1 MAFPVSEV
9 ESLEAS
15 HLLPPLCPAP
25 ASVLVLLSHGL
36 MKNSSTPT
44 SAHMPRKHTC
54 LTPGG
59 PAFEGSEFFRL
70 PKEAAV
76 LTRVWVRVW
85 VRDRP
90 SLTRVSG
97 VTPVGVFVPCAHGD
111 LMRLNGQAGRRT
123 PSTGATGEAEKPR
136 KARVC
141 GLGGPSQARDCS
153 RSHLWDGQD
162 SQCSVLVLTGRRQ
175 GLGSR
180 AFSLCGQA
188 GPGRQNIKNVVH
200 PCW

>member
-15 HLLPPLCPAP
+15 HLSPPLCPAP

-70 PKEAAV
+70 LKKAA
-76 LTRVWVRVW
+76 
-85 VRDRP
+85 
-90 SLTRVSG
+90 SG
-97 VTPVGVFVPCAHGD
+97 CMCGCGTGPAAHGC
-111 LMRLNGQAGRRT
+111 L
-123 PSTGATGEAEKPR
+123 E
-136 KARVC
+136 
-141 GLGGPSQARDCS
+141 
-153 RSHLWDGQD
+153 SHRW
-162 SQCSVLVLTGRRQ
+162 VY
-175 GLGSR
+175 
-180 AFSLCGQA
+180 LC
-188 GPGRQNIKNVVH
+188 PVH
-200 PCW
+200 IVTS